1 MCICKYYQTLSVKG
15 SYKGGISGHMTCA
28 EEEMLTKSTI
38 VPRIIIRVI
47 VTVGPLIGVGLY
59 VYGMINRD

>member
-1 MCICKYYQTLSVKG
+1 MCIRKCYQTLYEKS
-15 SYKGGISGHMTCA
+15 SYKGNISVYMTCA

-47 VTVGPLIGVGLY
+47 VTLGPLIGVGLY
-59 VYGMINRD
+59 ACSMINRD

>member
-1 MCICKYYQTLSVKG
+1 MCNRKCYQTLSIKG
-15 SYKGGISGHMTCA
+15 SYKGIVSLHMTCA

-47 VTVGPLIGVGLY
+47 VTLGPLIGVGLF